1 MKWGL
6 NIKFIFITIFLIVF
20 ISLMFSIILVY
31 QSRKALLYE
40 FAQRGQS
47 LVQNLAL
54 NAELPLLLENKDT
67 LKTLAQNLLREQDV
81 QKVRIV
87 NEQNTV
93 LVDMG
98 KGRPLW
104 WWQQEKVTQPVY
116 LVPEGEQ
123 GTADDMSLYLN
134 GAKTQQPGSAQGQL
148 IGTIE
153 VIFSREGIIETLNRI
168 RWLIFFTATIAT
180 VIGSVGALYFSYT
193 LIRPIQRLARATSS
207 IARGNWEER
216 MEVSRDDEL
225 GELTES
231 FNIMASSLIKKKQEL
246 ETTYRELSQ
255 KERMAEIGKFSM
267 MIAHELKN
275 PIGIIKGSVDI
286 MSKKDTQAEIR
297 STMVRYIQDEIKRLN
312 RLIDDFLSFA
322 KPQPPQ
328 KTPSDVNS
336 IIEKVTTHFMIPE
349 DAHKKITLH
358 RELGMLPP
366 LAIDEH
372 QIYQALLNL
381 LSNAALAIE
390 QRGEIYFKT
399 DVMDGWVRI
408 QVSDTGVGIPDRDK
422 EKVIDPF
429 YNTSATGTGLGLSIV
444 KKIVDN
450 HDGVIQISD
459 FAGGGTTFTILLP
472 L

>member
-40 FAQRGQS
+40 FAKRGQS

-54 NAELPLLLENKDT
+54 NAELPLLLENKET
-67 LKTLAQNLLREQDV
+67 LKTLAQNLMRENDV

-93 LVDMG
+93 LVDIS
-98 KGRPLW
+98 KGRTLW
-104 WWQQEKVTQPVY
+104 WWQQEKISQPAY
-116 LVPEGEQ
+116 LIPEGAR
-123 GTADDMSLYLN
+123 GSTDDMSLYLDGSRPEQKT
-134 GAKTQQPGSAQGQL
+134 GAKGQL

-168 RWLIFFTATIAT
+168 RWWIFLSATIAT
-180 VIGSVGALYFSYT
+180 IIGSVGAVYFSYT

-216 MEVSRDDEL
+216 MDVSRDDEL
-225 GELTES
+225 GELTDS

-286 MSKKDTQAEIR
+286 LSKTDTKAEIKAP
-297 STMVRYIQDEIKRLN
+297 MGRYIQDEIKRLN

-328 KTPSDVNS
+328 KALSDINA

-349 DAHKKITLH
+349 EAHKKISLH
-358 RELGMLPP
+358 RSLGPLPAI
-366 LAIDEH
+366 AIDDH

-381 LSNAALAIE
+381 LSNAAQAIT
-390 QRGEIYFKT
+390 QQGDIYFKT
-399 DVMDGWVRI
+399 DVSDAGVRI
-408 QVSDTGVGIPDRDK
+408 QVSDTGVGIPNAEK
-422 EKVIDPF
+422 EKVFDPF
-429 YNTSATGTGLGLSIV
+429 YTTNATGTGLGLSIV

-459 FAGGGTTFTILLP
+459 FTGGGTTFTILLP
-472 L
+472 M

>member
-40 FAQRGQS
+40 FAKRGQS

-54 NAELPLLLENKDT
+54 NAELPLLLENKET
-67 LKTLAQNLLREQDV
+67 LKTLAQNLLRENDV

-87 NEQNTV
+87 NEHNTV
-93 LVDMG
+93 LVDIS
-98 KGRPLW
+98 KGRTLW
-104 WWQQEKVTQPVY
+104 WWQQEKISQPVY
-116 LVPEGEQ
+116 LIPEGAR
-123 GTADDMSLYLN
+123 GSTDDMSLYLDGSRPEQN
-134 GAKTQQPGSAQGQL
+134 TGAKGQL

-168 RWLIFFTATIAT
+168 RWWIFFSATIAT
-180 VIGSVGALYFSYT
+180 IIGSVGAVYFSYT

-216 MEVSRDDEL
+216 MDVSRDDEL
-225 GELTES
+225 GELTDS
-231 FNIMASSLIKKKQEL
+231 FNIMASSLMKKKQEL

-286 MSKKDTQAEIR
+286 MSKTDTKAEIKA
-297 STMVRYIQDEIKRLN
+297 TMVRYIQDEIKRLN

-328 KTPSDVNS
+328 KALSDINT

-349 DAHKKITLH
+349 EAHKKITLH
-358 RELGMLPP
+358 RSLDPLPAI
-366 LAIDEH
+366 AIDDH

-381 LSNAALAIE
+381 LSNAAQAIT
-390 QRGEIYFKT
+390 QQGDIYFKT
-399 DVMDGWVRI
+399 DVSDAGVRI
-408 QVSDTGVGIPDRDK
+408 QVSDTGVGIPDPEK
-422 EKVIDPF
+422 EKVFDPF
-429 YNTSATGTGLGLSIV
+429 YTTNATGTGLGLSIV

-450 HDGVIQISD
+450 HSGHIQISD
-459 FAGGGTTFTILLP
+459 FTGGGTTFTIRLP
-472 L
+472 M

>member
-40 FAQRGQS
+40 FAKRGQS

-87 NEQNTV
+87 NEQNAV
-93 LVDMG
+93 LVDIG
-98 KGRPLW
+98 KGRTLW
-104 WWQQEKVTQPVY
+104 WWQQEKVSQPVY
-116 LVPEGEQ
+116 LIPEGAR

-134 GAKTQQPGSAQGQL
+134 GSRPEQTSDAKGQL

-168 RWLIFFTATIAT
+168 RWWIFFTATIAT
-180 VIGSVGALYFSYT
+180 VIGSVGAVYFSYT

-216 MEVSRDDEL
+216 MDVSRDDEL
-225 GELTES
+225 GELTDS

-286 MSKKDTQAEIR
+286 LSKQDTKADIKV
-297 STMVRYIQDEIKRLN
+297 TMVSYIQDEIKRLN

-322 KPQPPQ
+322 KPLPPQ
-328 KTPSDVNS
+328 KTVSDMNAL
-336 IIEKVTTHFMIPE
+336 IERVTTHFMIPE
-349 DAHKKITLH
+349 EAHKKISLH
-358 RELGMLPP
+358 RELGALP
-366 LAIDEH
+366 AIAFDDH
-372 QIYQALLNL
+372 QMYQALLNL
-381 LSNAALAIE
+381 LSNAAQAIA
-390 QRGEIYFKT
+390 QQGDIYFKT
-399 DVMDGWVRI
+399 DVSDAWVRVR
-408 QVSDTGVGIPDRDK
+408 VSDTGVGIPDKDK
-422 EKVIDPF
+422 EKVFDPF
-429 YNTSATGTGLGLSIV
+429 YTTNATGTGLGLSIV

-450 HDGVIQISD
+450 HDGVIQLSD

>member
-40 FAQRGQS
+40 FAKRGQS

-54 NAELPLLLENKDT
+54 NAELPLLLENKET
-67 LKTLAQNLLREQDV
+67 LKTLAQNLLRENDV

-93 LVDMG
+93 LVDIS
-98 KGRPLW
+98 KGRTLW
-104 WWQQEKVTQPVY
+104 WWQQEKISQPVY
-116 LVPEGEQ
+116 LIPEGAR
-123 GTADDMSLYLN
+123 GSTDDMSLYLDGSRPEQN
-134 GAKTQQPGSAQGQL
+134 TGAKGQL

-168 RWLIFFTATIAT
+168 RWWIFFSATIAT
-180 VIGSVGALYFSYT
+180 IIGSVGAVYFSYT

-216 MEVSRDDEL
+216 MDVSRDDEL
-225 GELTES
+225 GELTDS

-286 MSKKDTQAEIR
+286 LSKTDTKAEIKA
-297 STMVRYIQDEIKRLN
+297 TMVRYIQDEIKRLN

-328 KTPSDVNS
+328 KALSDINT

-349 DAHKKITLH
+349 EAHKKITLH
-358 RELGMLPP
+358 RSLVPLPAI
-366 LAIDEH
+366 AIDDH

-381 LSNAALAIE
+381 LSNAAQAIT
-390 QRGEIYFKT
+390 QQGDIYFKT
-399 DVMDGWVRI
+399 DVSDAGVRI
-408 QVSDTGVGIPDRDK
+408 QVSDTGVGIPDPEK
-422 EKVIDPF
+422 EKVFNPF
-429 YNTSATGTGLGLSIV
+429 YTTNATGTGLGLSIV

-459 FAGGGTTFTILLP
+459 FTGGGTTFTILLP
-472 L
+472 M